1 MLAWKLCI
9 LCDVKYLHPLMHI
22 GWRSSFQALKIV
34 TINKRSSIRL
44 RLAIDLSSLN
54 AMGNFPTVPKI

>member
-9 LCDVKYLHPLMHI
+9 LCDVKYLYPLI
-22 GWRSSFQALKIV
+22 GWHLFSQALKIV
-34 TINKRSSIRL
+34 TINKCSGIRL

-54 AMGNFPTVPKI
+54 VMGNFPTVPKI